1 MRCQTQS
8 QSTAHCM
15 KVRADRLPLQ
25 LISLVLNEY
34 NRHENM
40 AAPYVNKL
48 GVLKKLNA
56 HWLGLGPKKRIYA
69 HTPTR
74 TTQEKRTLSGRCPN
88 KLVSTIS
95 TIELFNL
102 YFIPFFYTS
111 CYPIEKC
118 TNTGCGEPGARLVC
132 GPSIS

>member
-56 HWLGLGPKKRIYA
+56 HWLGPKKRIYA

-74 TTQEKRTLSGRCPN
+74 TTHMHIHQHAQHKKKEHCQGDVRTS
-88 KLVSTIS
+88 
-95 TIELFNL
+95 
-102 YFIPFFYTS
+102 
-111 CYPIEKC
+111 
-118 TNTGCGEPGARLVC
+118 
-132 GPSIS
+132 